1 MKNLVKTDF
10 DTTVE
15 ELNSL
20 NEQYADTADF
30 NVHINLKTP
39 STQEIKKAQDDF
51 KNNANNLILDY
62 PNFHLGYDL
71 MMFEALFNF
80 YLNDQTNANN
90 SAWADDHAR
99 QIMNA
104 MFDDNGRWKGRGSYN
119 YIKNIIVPLGNK
131 ELERAMKLAWGLM
144 YTSDSAKIAH
154 KVIKMNGSTITT
166 TSNVANNVT
175 KDRAIAFVKEKLS
188 KGIFMWTG
196 GFNENSSFENATFEE
211 KFLTFLCMQLSIEQ
225 EIKTIPMAIRGVAVT
240 DEQRTLFIRGMQTIR
255 DIIYSK
261 NYDRVLDI
269 YTTIAEVHGEL
280 EKGGAYYTD
289 WFQVFYNNKKI
300 FVDFEVME
308 MGLALFMKKI
318 GWHLTY
324 DKIVDIIGIDNL
336 EKHFK
341 YGDSFL
347 CMLNRIKVIED

>member
-104 MFDDNGRWKGRGSYN
+104 MFDDNGR
-119 YIKNIIVPLGNK
+119 
-131 ELERAMKLAWGLM
+131 
-144 YTSDSAKIAH
+144 
-154 KVIKMNGSTITT
+154 
-166 TSNVANNVT
+166 
-175 KDRAIAFVKEKLS
+175 
-188 KGIFMWTG
+188 
-196 GFNENSSFENATFEE
+196 
-211 KFLTFLCMQLSIEQ
+211 
-225 EIKTIPMAIRGVAVT
+225 
-240 DEQRTLFIRGMQTIR
+240 
-255 DIIYSK
+255 
-261 NYDRVLDI
+261 
-269 YTTIAEVHGEL
+269 
-280 EKGGAYYTD
+280 
-289 WFQVFYNNKKI
+289 
-300 FVDFEVME
+300 
-308 MGLALFMKKI
+308 
-318 GWHLTY
+318 
-324 DKIVDIIGIDNL
+324 
-336 EKHFK
+336 
-341 YGDSFL
+341 
-347 CMLNRIKVIED
+347 